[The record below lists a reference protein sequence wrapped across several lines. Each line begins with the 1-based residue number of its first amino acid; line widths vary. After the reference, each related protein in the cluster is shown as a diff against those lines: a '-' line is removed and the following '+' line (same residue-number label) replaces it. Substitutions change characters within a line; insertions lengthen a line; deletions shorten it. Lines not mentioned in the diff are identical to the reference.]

1 MQMGRESVMYAV
13 LNLKYVVSVDATL
26 CFEFTNQSYKPFMF
40 VKTGAVY
47 YNITDRG
54 FYPERR

>member
-1 MQMGRESVMYAV
+1 MGRESVMYAV

-47 YNITDRG
+47 YNGSRILSWT
-54 FYPERR
+54 